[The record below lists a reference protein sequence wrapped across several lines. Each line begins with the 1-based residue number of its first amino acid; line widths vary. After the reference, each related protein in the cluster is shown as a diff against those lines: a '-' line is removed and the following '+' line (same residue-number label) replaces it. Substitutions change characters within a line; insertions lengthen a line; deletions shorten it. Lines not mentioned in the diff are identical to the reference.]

1 MCCVAG
7 YRPILDA
14 MKSFAVDA
22 DPKEGGRCIDI
33 EVCILT
39 VLSD

>member
-1 MCCVAG
+1 
-7 YRPILDA
+7 

-33 EVCILT
+33 EVCIIALLT
-39 VLSD
+39 DKIFHDRC